1 MMYPKS
7 NEDKMKDETKHVQ
20 MNEAMWDK
28 WAEADT
34 LDNNGP
40 QSRFLRGDQSKVISL
55 LNIHPNVHFLDIG
68 CGTGWAV
75 GQAANLVK
83 GNGLFYGVD
92 LSPRM
97 IEKAKSNFSGKDNFH
112 FLQANSESIPLDDN
126 FFDIIICTNSFHH
139 YLHPDKALREMRRLL
154 KSGGKL
160 YLLDPLADSWI
171 TKFWDMLAKLK
182 EPEHVKFYSTKE
194 FQQLFKQAGLKY
206 SSAATNWRQGIHIG
220 EK

>member
-1 MMYPKS
+1 
-7 NEDKMKDETKHVQ
+7 MKDETKHVQ

-34 LDNNGP
+34 LDNNG
-40 QSRFLRGDQSKVISL
+40 QLSRVLRADQSKVISL
-55 LNIHPNVHFLDIG
+55 LNIQPGVHFLDIG
-68 CGTGWAV
+68 CGTGLAV

-92 LSPRM
+92 LSPKM
-97 IEKAKSNFSGKDNFH
+97 IEKAKSNFSGKDNFR
-112 FLQANSESIPLDDN
+112 FLQANSESIPLEDN
-126 FFDIIICTNSFHH
+126 FFDIIICNNSFHH
-139 YLHPDKALREMRRLL
+139 YLHPDKVLKEMRRLL

-160 YLLDPLADSWI
+160 YLLDPLADSLI
-171 TKFWDMLAKLK
+171 AKLFDVIK
-182 EPEHVKFYSTKE
+182 KRTEPEHVKIYSTKE

-206 SSAATNWRQGIHIG
+206 SSAATSWRQGIHVG

>member
-1 MMYPKS
+1 M
-7 NEDKMKDETKHVQ
+7 NQEEKHSQ
-20 MNEAMWDK
+20 LNEAMWDK

-34 LDNNGP
+34 LDNNGLN
-40 QSRFLRGDQSKVISL
+40 SRFLRAAQSKVISL
-55 LNIHPNVHFLDIG
+55 LNIQPNVHFLDIG

>member
-1 MMYPKS
+1 M
-7 NEDKMKDETKHVQ
+7 NQEEKHSQ
-20 MNEAMWDK
+20 LNEAMWDK

-34 LDNNGP
+34 LDNNGLN
-40 QSRFLRGDQSKVISL
+40 SRFLRAAQSKVISL
-55 LNIHPNVHFLDIG
+55 LNIQPNVHFLDIG

-92 LSPRM
+92 LSPKM